1 MDGALC
7 AFIREGIEVE
17 LFLRGRDIELHVLLA
32 VDTTE
37 ARSGIEG
44 ARASCVV
51 EAHLLDINGNLGVGQ
66 HEATEGRDTVE
77 RDLVVNLL
85 LTDGHVATAEI
96 GICVASGVG
105 ELDLGEVRHRGVATG
120 AMAHNYQE
128 VVALSEL
135 EGGLAE
141 IGFGRGLINLLDARA
156 AFIVDSE
163 VKAGTGLGGRGCST
177 SEGLEWGLLDAE
189 DRDPEVLVSGGT
201 ADHTFGVND
210 GLLAGEEG
218 ECA

>member
-96 GICVASGVG
+96 GICVARGVG

-120 AMAHNYQE
+120 AMAH
-128 VVALSEL
+128 
-135 EGGLAE
+135 
-141 IGFGRGLINLLDARA
+141 
-156 AFIVDSE
+156 
-163 VKAGTGLGGRGCST
+163 
-177 SEGLEWGLLDAE
+177 
-189 DRDPEVLVSGGT
+189 
-201 ADHTFGVND
+201 DH
-210 GLLAGEEG
+210 
-218 ECA
+218 